1 MPVTKVISSREGKK
15 IVLSSKVQ
23 TPPTPSSTPTTPAY
37 PTISA
42 VWDVVGADN
51 LRELNIDP
59 AFVVQDKMSMLLYDL
74 FLRNDRGNIAK
85 LLLEFPSPIPPK
97 KVKLPK
103 PIPQKTSSASQY
115 IELVNPSE
123 YKNTTAVNVKAP
135 TANSHPSCAGMSF
148 INDDGTYNMALACYC
163 AGSIAGKFPPPSF
176 SLEGNLNTIFSTNN
190 FNTKMS
196 VIYKRCKPYIT
207 SGDCLYS
214 GFCKGIR
221 FNTDYSFDQ
230 DRFAAFG
237 IKQSTYSPYKLA
249 RAYNIVPI
257 SPQSIV
263 RNVNLFYMARDI
275 EDYSF
280 RLSSLFRGF
289 PNRSLTDGRYLQFPI
304 LDLPFLRMQFVFRG
318 KKTEESMLIAKYI
331 SFSQKPDGRMY
342 PNKMYFPVLFLRD
355 RVLNENYS
363 VFAGLPGK
371 NGKHLPLYNTFGL
384 ERIEK
389 AETVVICGTIED
401 ADAMQR
407 YDERNSKCAYTA
419 FVCDPL
425 LQGHKDWSQV
435 DFSPLKGKR
444 VEFLISNHS
453 GRDIKEERNRIH
465 GLYHH
470 LKQLQRP
477 KIKEFCFRERIVE
490 YPSDC
495 LQNLT
500 DYYNAYWKQRSKVV
514 SMKTY
519 SETDFLNLVAS
530 PNGELPADIK
540 PEGKDEET
548 SLRELASDIE
558 KSMSHQKTISIAE
571 SSKKQSGRPK
581 HSNLTAEKTL
591 LRPFIRRG
599 CTTILTGNPEIEKR
613 GFAISLAAQVAGS
626 KSEFL
631 KDRFWTRCLSS
642 NGMKTGYK
650 VAYWVFDDISQDD
663 IRLQRNCFAR
673 GLSSEQDNN
682 LIIEP
687 ARSFRKR
694 DCESL
699 KVELEKYTSQEIP
712 HHPIDFLII
721 DSLVSFAKSP
731 TPAKIFSAFE
741 ELIRLKDELPGLA
754 ILVLHHNSKDCKP
767 DGILFDMPRAII
779 EMSRDSN
786 SVLDDIKDP
795 VKISVIKHGNEQSG
809 IDIVPFEI
817 KLDGDQFVVTNNSDW
832 PPEKVQKLVI
842 REYKHNHLEPYSNT
856 DIGRLLGVSRKVI
869 EGIWGDGAEK
879 EAQLLWN
886 DLKGK
891 F

>member
-1 MPVTKVISSREGKK
+1 MTHYDSLPSPCYIMSEDALIANLQLLDLVQKEAGVSIICALKGMSFWRSFPLIKHYLAGATASS
-15 IVLSSKVQ
+15 
-23 TPPTPSSTPTTPAY
+23 
-37 PTISA
+37 
-42 VWDVVGADN
+42 
-51 LRELNIDP
+51 LNE
-59 AFVVQDKMSMLLYDL
+59 ARLMLLYDL
-74 FLRNDRGNIAK
+74 FLRNDRGNMDK
-85 LLLEFPSPIPPK
+85 LLLKFPSPIPPK

-103 PIPQKTSSASQY
+103 PIPQKTSSASQH
-115 IELVNPSE
+115 IELVNPLMF
-123 YKNTTAVNVKAP
+123 KDTPATNIKAP
-135 TANSHPSCAGMSF
+135 SGNTP
-148 INDDGTYNMALACYC
+148 GTI
-163 AGSIAGKFPPPSF
+163 GF
-176 SLEGNLNTIFSTNN
+176 N
-190 FNTKMS
+190 FNTTMS
-196 VIYKRCKPYIT
+196 VIYNRCKPYIT
-207 SGDCLYS
+207 GEDCLYS
-214 GFCKGIR
+214 GFCRGIR
-221 FNTDYSFDQ
+221 FNTDYYLDQ

-249 RAYNIVPI
+249 RAYNIVPL
-257 SPQSIV
+257 SPQSII
-263 RNVNLFYMARDI
+263 RNINNLFYMAQNI
-275 EDYSF
+275 EDYSN
-280 RLSSLFRGF
+280 RLSKLFCGF
-289 PNRSLTDGRYLQFPI
+289 PNRSLMDGMYLQFPI
-304 LDLPFLRMQFVFRG
+304 FELPSFRMQFVFRG
-318 KKTEESMLIAKYI
+318 KRPEESMLVAKYI
-331 SFSQKPDGRMY
+331 SFSHGPDERVY
-342 PNKMYFPVLFLRD
+342 PDKQYFPVLFLRD
-355 RVLNENYS
+355 RVFNENYS

-371 NGKHLPLYNTFGL
+371 EGKYLPLYNTFGL

-407 YDERNSKCAYTA
+407 YDEQNPKNAYTA
-419 FVCDPL
+419 IVCDL
-425 LQGHKDWSQV
+425 LEWVHKDWSQV

-453 GRDIKEERNRIH
+453 GLDIKADRTRIH
-465 GLYHH
+465 ALYHY
-470 LKQLQRP
+470 LKRLQRP

-500 DYYNAYWKQRSKVV
+500 DYFNAYWRQRSKVV

-530 PNGELPADIK
+530 PNGELPVDIK
-540 PEGKDEET
+540 SEGKDEET
-548 SLRELASDIE
+548 SLRELASEIE

-581 HSNLTAEKTL
+581 HQNFTAEKTL

-663 IRLQRNCFAR
+663 IRLQCNCFAR

-699 KVELEKYTSQEIP
+699 KVELEKYTSQGMSD
-712 HHPIDFLII
+712 HPVDFLII

-741 ELIRLKDELPGLA
+741 ELILLKDELRGLA

-842 REYKHNHLEPYSNT
+842 REYKHNHLEPYSNR